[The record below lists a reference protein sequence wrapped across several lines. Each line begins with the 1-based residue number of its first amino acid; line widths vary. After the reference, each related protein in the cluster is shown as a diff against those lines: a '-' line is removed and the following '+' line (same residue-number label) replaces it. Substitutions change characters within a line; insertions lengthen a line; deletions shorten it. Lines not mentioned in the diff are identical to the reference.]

1 MSLLGRSREKLKH
14 VKGLVRVFAYFS
26 VIGIGASFCSLRS
39 AHAEVR
45 NNTITVGRQMAELA
59 RGTQSEVNRLSING
73 QSMYVG
79 SALAEGSVKDV
90 LDRYEA
96 HCRANPGEPASSW
109 KELANKPGGEKLKD
123 TAFGS
128 DGVMRTEQ
136 GDEGTVVCFTRG
148 EDTKPTALE
157 AMKAFA
163 ATGELGALGKLR
175 YVYTKKTDKGNT
187 LVLTAWTES
196 KFNLAE
202 LTPEEGK
209 DVAGRDFDHAPR
221 FPGSTRVLAT
231 QLEGTPYG
239 INVYKTGAKVGEV
252 LGWYDGEM
260 KKRGWFGFDPT
271 DLLAESDDDKKGLGR
286 LYEKDGVVLTVGA
299 HVEPD
304 NGTFVSIGLAG
315 TTAGK
320 GSDIKSSL

>member
-59 RGTQSEVNRLSING
+59 RGPQSEVNRLSING

-163 ATGELGALGKLR
+163 ATGELGALVLVHFAHEVAEVPVLRQLAGKE
-175 YVYTKKTDKGNT
+175 G
-187 LVLTAWTES
+187 
-196 KFNLAE
+196 FQFLAE
-202 LTPEEGK
+202 AFFIRGEGE
-209 DVAGRDFDHAPR
+209 VHRV
-221 FPGSTRVLAT
+221 VLAVRSAI
-231 QLEGTPYG
+231 P
-239 INVYKTGAKVGEV
+239 A
-252 LGWYDGEM
+252 
-260 KKRGWFGFDPT
+260 
-271 DLLAESDDDKKGLGR
+271 
-286 LYEKDGVVLTVGA
+286 VGA
-299 HVEPD
+299 RLARSPGGRSSRLRTGGSRVESVTS
-304 NGTFVSIGLAG
+304 GGR
-315 TTAGK
+315 
-320 GSDIKSSL
+320 